1 MTLPATLD
9 ASERSSNTRS
19 AARRKLRLGTSATG
33 ANRLVS
39 DILVHDLSSE
49 GLLLE
54 SRAALRIGESLAIDL
69 PNAGSCTATVVW
81 SSSKFYGC
89 RFAKPLPAAAV
100 SAALLKALPA
110 GEERAGRGPPV
121 TRSGPTLGEKLAALR
136 LGRGLSVEQLADRLG
151 VSRQA
156 LWYWET
162 GQRMPRARMLAR
174 IAAEF
179 GLSQSELLMPPM
191 AVTDADDVLQRCKN
205 AVATRCGVGP
215 EKVKIVVEY

>member
-1 MTLPATLD
+1 M
-9 ASERSSNTRS
+9 
-19 AARRKLRLGTSATG
+19 
-33 ANRLVS
+33 
-39 DILVHDLSSE
+39 
-49 GLLLE
+49 
-54 SRAALRIGESLAIDL
+54 AALRA
-69 PNAGSCTATVVW
+69 
-81 SSSKFYGC
+81 
-89 RFAKPLPAAAV
+89 
-100 SAALLKALPA
+100 
-110 GEERAGRGPPV
+110 
-121 TRSGPTLGEKLAALR
+121 
-136 LGRGLSVEQLADRLG
+136 GRGLSVEQLADRLG

-215 EKVKIVVEY
+215 EKVKIVVEF